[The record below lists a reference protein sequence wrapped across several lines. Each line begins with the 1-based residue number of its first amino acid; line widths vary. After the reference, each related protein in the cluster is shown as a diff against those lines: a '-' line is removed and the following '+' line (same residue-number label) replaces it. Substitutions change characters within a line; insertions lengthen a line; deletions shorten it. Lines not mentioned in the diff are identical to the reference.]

1 MPGISYKNKVHKEVP
16 PEKTS
21 KPGPKP
27 KKKRKPKEEE
37 PKKKKSQK
45 VKGTNP
51 IDLPEDRNFNR
62 FIVAFQ
68 KTFPNYKGL
77 NEQEFYKALAQWAD
91 MYDKQRMER
100 YTKAFAEV
108 LIHELVF
115 AEELRVPYLGTFT
128 ISKYKGYEYT
138 TKENGKN
145 VKVKVPSR
153 FIPIFVPCDSLVND
167 VNNEYTTKEYKKRK
181 KDGELTWRD
190 YTRDMRR
197 EMWEAE
203 KRAEEND
210 TPDNQKLVEKLHKKF
225 RQALDTNDVRGL
237 EKITDISDKREE
249 QLKIKKEKQKK
260 EQEEDE

>member
-27 KKKRKPKEEE
+27 KKKRRPKED
-37 PKKKKSQK
+37 PKKKKKKQS
-45 VKGTNP
+45 
-51 IDLPEDRNFNR
+51 DLPDDKNFSK
-62 FIVAFQ
+62 FIAAFQ

-77 NEQEFYKALAQWAD
+77 NEQEFYTALAQWAD
-91 MYDKQRMER
+91 MYDKHRMER

-138 TKENGKN
+138 VREKGKN
-145 VKVKVPSR
+145 VKIKVPSR
-153 FIPIFVPCDSLVND
+153 FIPIFVPCDSLIND
-167 VNNEYTTKEYKKRK
+167 VNNEYTTREYKKRK
-181 KDGELTWRD
+181 KDGELNYRD

-197 EMWEAE
+197 ELWEAE
-203 KRAEEND
+203 KQAEKNN
-210 TPDNQKLVEKLHKKF
+210 TPDSKELAEKLHKKF
-225 RQALDTNDVRGL
+225 RQALDANDVRGL
-237 EKITDISDKREE
+237 EKITDIGDKREE
-249 QLKIKKEKQKK
+249 QLRIKKEKQKK
-260 EQEEDE
+260 EQDEDE